1 MLPLVLAKGVR
12 LLLSS
17 SLGTGTYVYM
27 YMYVQ
32 CMYIIYL
39 FTYTYRHTYIH
50 TIYPGTSTLF
60 LHGFFAVPHR
70 HDGNQNFPF
79 FLQLHFKVAH
89 VDLQWH
95 GTN

>member
-1 MLPLVLAKGVR
+1 MLSLVLARGAR

-17 SLGTGTYVYM
+17 SLGTGTYM

-39 FTYTYRHTYIH
+39 YIIHTDIH

-60 LHGFFAVPHR
+60 LHGFFTVPHR
-70 HDGNQNFPF
+70 HDGKQNFPF